1 MSITNINALN
11 AYAAPQPVHP
21 VPNTPQLE
29 QQNKEASETRL
40 NEKAAQAARD
50 AFTLTLSREAQA
62 RMEEEG
68 CKALDE
74 AHAQRQ
80 EAQLR
85 ATENRE
91 REEAVLA
98 SAPIDTPQK
107 ARNAG
112 GIVNIIA

>member
-1 MSITNINALN
+1 MAATSQLQQKLSDGDFVVTAEVTPPLSADPAALL
-11 AYAAPQPVHP
+11 A
-21 VPNTPQLE
+21 
-29 QQNKEASETRL
+29 
-40 NEKAAQAARD
+40 
-50 AFTLTLSREAQA
+50 
-62 RMEEEG
+62 
-68 CKALDE
+68 KALDE

-91 REEAVLA
+91 RKEAVLA